1 MITSRSE
8 KLKIS
13 IFSACVGTVLKLNDN
28 ALQYFIQGKTIP
40 ELHELVNKYHPEVIW
55 SDGEWEASDDY
66 WTSKEFLAWLY
77 NNR

>member
-1 MITSRSE
+1 MTSRRE
-8 KLKIS
+8 NLNIS
-13 IFSACVGTVLKLNDN
+13 IFSACVGRVLKLNDN
-28 ALQYFIQGKTIP
+28 ALQYFKQGKTIP

-77 NNR
+77 NDR